1 MYKKHNQEELIL
13 SMQSIENQ
21 LEKNVIHHINWN
33 KGKHMIILIN
43 AEKELDKSQHLF
55 MTKTLSKSEIEGNF
69 LILIENTYP
78 KIHILLTSYLMVRNS
93 KLSKKYQ
100 DKVRMSALTT
110 AYQHHTEIVANGMRQ
125 EKKEKLHK

>member
-1 MYKKHNQEELIL
+1 
-13 SMQSIENQ
+13 
-21 LEKNVIHHINWN
+21 
-33 KGKHMIILIN
+33 MIIN

-125 EKKEKLHK
+125 EKKEKLHKWAWRSKAGLVTNDTFIYVENPKESI